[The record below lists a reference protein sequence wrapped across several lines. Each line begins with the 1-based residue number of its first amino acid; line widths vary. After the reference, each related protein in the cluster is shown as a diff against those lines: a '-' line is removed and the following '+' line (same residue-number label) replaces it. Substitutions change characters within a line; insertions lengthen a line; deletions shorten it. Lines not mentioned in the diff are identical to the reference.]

1 MATAKFAFAPNQ
13 QLQQHYCVFII
24 CFLTFLVC
32 KIWWFSFCSLQS
44 YTLTSLFHY
53 SQAFRGQTYSWI
65 FVCTWGVFLH
75 KIGVFKKRLR
85 KSSGRKYCVLFPAD
99 GLFET
104 TFFNFIQA
112 CNSAARQVWAWKTE
126 GTFFHNKYDKKA
138 SLDSLAWEKC
148 DAPTRLNNFSWA
160 LERNCLRSWV
170 AFKRIF
176 YTSKHLTFWVN
187 FNAWKKYQP
196 NFGRLLKIYCFA
208 STRFAKKKCRNF
220 VETCLTKLDE
230 NNAQKWF
237 VMVVRNFSLWGNK

>member
-13 QLQQHYCVFII
+13 QLQQHCCVFII

-44 YTLTSLFHY
+44 YTLTSLFHH

-112 CNSAARQVWAWKTE
+112 CNSAEREKQRGLFPTQMWQKSFSWLA
-126 GTFFHNKYDKKA
+126 
-138 SLDSLAWEKC
+138 LAWEKC
-148 DAPTRLNNFSWA
+148 DAPTRSKQLFLSFRKDL
-160 LERNCLRSWV
+160 LEKLS
-170 AFKRIF
+170 
-176 YTSKHLTFWVN
+176 
-187 FNAWKKYQP
+187 
-196 NFGRLLKIYCFA
+196 CFQMH
-208 STRFAKKKCRNF
+208 FLHF
-220 VETCLTKLDE
+220 ETPYFL
-230 NNAQKWF
+230 
-237 VMVVRNFSLWGNK
+237 G

>member
-1 MATAKFAFAPNQ
+1 MATVKFAFAQNQ
-13 QLQQHYCVFII
+13 QLQQHCCVFII

-44 YTLTSLFHY
+44 HTPTWLFHH

-112 CNSAARQVWAWKTE
+112 CNSAARRVWAWKAE
-126 GTFFHNKYDKKA
+126 GTFFHTNVTKK
-138 SLDSLAWEKC
+138 LLL
-148 DAPTRLNNFSWA
+148 TRAGVRKVWRANAFETTF
-160 LERNCLRSWV
+160 LEL
-170 AFKRIF
+170 
-176 YTSKHLTFWVN
+176 
-187 FNAWKKYQP
+187 
-196 NFGRLLKIYCFA
+196 
-208 STRFAKKKCRNF
+208 
-220 VETCLTKLDE
+220 
-230 NNAQKWF
+230 
-237 VMVVRNFSLWGNK
+237 